1 MIIYIA
7 QKFTPSPVTL
17 RKPAALPKCSTV
29 RVPGRDRA
37 KTVCLA
43 ERGSVYGDWP
53 VYEGGAVDTRSFWK
67 SMMRAGSV
75 SSLR

>member
-29 RVPGRDRA
+29 RVPGRDPREDG
-37 KTVCLA
+37 VL
-43 ERGSVYGDWP
+43 
-53 VYEGGAVDTRSFWK
+53 GGARVGVR
-67 SMMRAGSV
+67 RLARV
-75 SSLR
+75 